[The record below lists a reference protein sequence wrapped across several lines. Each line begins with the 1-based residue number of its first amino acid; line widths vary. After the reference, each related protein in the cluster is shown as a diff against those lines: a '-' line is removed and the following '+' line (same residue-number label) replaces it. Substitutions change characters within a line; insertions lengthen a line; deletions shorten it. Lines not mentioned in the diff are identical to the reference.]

1 MELRQIRYFIAV
13 AEERS
18 FSRAA
23 ARLHISQPPLS
34 TQIMTLEQEL
44 GTRLFDRSNRG
55 VSLTKAGA
63 IFHEETRA
71 ALMRLEHA
79 KTRARLAG
87 QGHVGTLSIGFV
99 SIADYGILPP
109 ALKEFR
115 LRFPAVEV
123 QLHELT
129 TDLQIRE
136 MRAGRLDLGIS
147 LGPLQEPDLA
157 FEAILHEQLV
167 LAAPKG
173 HSLTK
178 IKGALDLRAFSKEH
192 FIVPPRDVAP
202 GLYDLIISRCSSS
215 GFVPRITQHARQ
227 MQTVIGL
234 VAAGMGVALVP
245 SSVQNLKRAGVH
257 YRQLRGPGSRI
268 EIGILRSP
276 GTPGELQDNFTAML
290 KRMAQ
295 RHHIRRRE
303 GAESSSRKADT
314 ASKKASV

>member
-1 MELRQIRYFIAV
+1 MELRQLRYFIAV

-34 TQIMTLEQEL
+34 TQIMTLEKEL
-44 GTRLFDRSNRG
+44 ATRLFERSNRG
-55 VSLTKAGA
+55 VSLTAAGA
-63 IFHEETRA
+63 VFYEEMRA
-71 ALMRLEHA
+71 VLVRLEHG
-79 KTRARLAG
+79 KTRTRQAG

-115 LRFPAVEV
+115 GRFPAVEV

-136 MRAGRLDLGIS
+136 MRAGRLDLGVA
-147 LGPLQEPDLA
+147 LGPLQEPDLV
-157 FEAILHEQLV
+157 FEPLLQEELV
-167 LAAPKG
+167 LAAPIG
-173 HSLTK
+173 HRLTK
-178 IKGALDLRAFSKEH
+178 LKGAVDLPAFSKED

-227 MQTVIGL
+227 MQTVVSL

-257 YRQLRGPGSRI
+257 YRRIRGAGAAI

-276 GTPGELQDNFTAML
+276 GIRSELQDNFTAML
-290 KRMAQ
+290 KQMTQ
-295 RHHIRRRE
+295 RDHIRRRRPRNRL
-303 GAESSSRKADT
+303 G
-314 ASKKASV
+314 